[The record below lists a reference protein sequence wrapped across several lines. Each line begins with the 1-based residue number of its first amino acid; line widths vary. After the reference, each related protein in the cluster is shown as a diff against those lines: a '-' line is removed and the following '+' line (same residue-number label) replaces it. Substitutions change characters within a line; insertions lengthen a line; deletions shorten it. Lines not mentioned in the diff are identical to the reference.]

1 MADQLFKKRKAK
13 KAAELVRQQAKRESY
28 DKVLIVCEGTKTE
41 PNYLNEIKDEL
52 KLSTANISIAPSPGS
67 DPVSVVVHAES
78 LVKQQA
84 RQKHIDNYDCVFCV
98 FDKDEHEQHGNRYS
112 NALNKIRQIKI
123 KGVTFAAITSNPCFE
138 VWPVLHYELRTAPFL
153 PGSERTAAQEVVH
166 HLSQYLPHYKKGR
179 QDLYSQIK
187 SQTKQAI
194 TFAKRLEQENQSNGS
209 DNPATD
215 MHVLV
220 EYLYGL
226 KNG

>member
-1 MADQLFKKRKAK
+1 MSDQLFKKRKAK
-13 KAAELVRQQAKRESY
+13 KAAELARQQAKRESY

-67 DPVSVVVHAES
+67 DPVSVVLHAES

-138 VWPVLHYELRTAPFL
+138 VWLVLHFEPRTAPFL
-153 PGSERTAAQEVVH
+153 PSGKRTAAQEVVH
-166 HLSQYLPHYKKGR
+166 HLSQYLPGYEKGR
-179 QDLYSQIK
+179 QGLYSQIK
-187 SQTKQAI
+187 GQTKQAI
-194 TFAKRLEQENQSNGS
+194 TFAKRLEQQNQKSGS
-209 DNPATD
+209 DNPTTE